1 MKPALG
7 YNWIEPLTSWQ
18 DIPNGELLRELEND
32 MLRPNLKYC
41 FGQHLL
47 KVGCLTSEMDCSE
60 SLIPHQVSL
69 APSVTK
75 LDNVGVAGEFD
86 ELPLAENAIDAVV
99 INHVLEFSADP
110 HQVLREAHRVL
121 LPNGNLMLSVF
132 NPISLLLLSRLWP
145 IKSHKEFWRGRWFTI
160 GRIKDWL
167 NLLGFEV
174 IEESYCCYSTMLA
187 KKSQLQSSL
196 AGRLFAG
203 FLPKLGSVCIITA
216 KKREWPLTP
225 IRPRLRYKTVFHPAV
240 RSASVSR
247 IHTRPVSSKN
257 AVN

>member
-7 YNWIEPLTSWQ
+7 YNWIEPLTSWD
-18 DIPNGELLRELEND
+18 DIPNGELLRDLEND
-32 MLRPNLKYC
+32 LLRPNLKYC

-47 KVGCLTSEMDCSE
+47 KVGSLSSEIDCTD
-60 SLIPHQVSL
+60 SLIPHQINL
-69 APSVTK
+69 TPTLNK
-75 LDNVGVAGEFD
+75 EGNAGITAEFD
-86 ELPLAENAIDAVV
+86 ELPLGENTIDAVL

-145 IKSHKEFWRGRWFTI
+145 IRSNKHFWRGRWFTI

-174 IEESYCCYSTMLA
+174 VEESYCCYSTMLT
-187 KKSQLQSSL
+187 KKSNLHTGKTARVL
-196 AGRLFAG
+196 AST
-203 FLPKLGSVCIITA
+203 LPKLGSACIITA

-225 IRPRLRYKTVFHPAV
+225 IRPRFRYKTVFHPAV
-240 RSASVSR
+240 RSAPASRTSV
-247 IHTRPVSSKN
+247 K
-257 AVN
+257 